1 MLGKLKRLIRDES
14 GITALETA
22 IILIAFVVVAAVFA
36 FTILSAGTYLTERSK
51 EAAYAGLEEVRGSM
65 ELRGSVII
73 TTTAVDSDTV
83 DAVIFNVANVA
94 GGQPI
99 DLTDDAGS
107 QVVRITYRD
116 QNQNVDLNAQSGNQ
130 KWTVSFIGNN
140 NGDEILE
147 HNELAEIRVDISS
160 TGTVNPAL
168 GTNKT
173 FAIEVLPPQG
183 AVLLIERTT
192 PAKIDPVTD
201 LH

>member
-1 MLGKLKRLIRDES
+1 M
-14 GITALETA
+14 
-22 IILIAFVVVAAVFA
+22 VAAVFA

-130 KWTVSFIGNN
+130 KWTVSFI
-140 NGDEILE
+140 
-147 HNELAEIRVDISS
+147 R
-160 TGTVNPAL
+160 
-168 GTNKT
+168 
-173 FAIEVLPPQG
+173 
-183 AVLLIERTT
+183 
-192 PAKIDPVTD
+192 
-201 LH
+201 